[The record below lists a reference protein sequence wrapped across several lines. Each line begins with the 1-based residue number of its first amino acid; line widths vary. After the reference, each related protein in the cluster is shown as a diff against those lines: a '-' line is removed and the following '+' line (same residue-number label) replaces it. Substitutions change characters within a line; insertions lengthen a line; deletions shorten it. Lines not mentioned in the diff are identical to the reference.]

1 MILDRAATDY
11 DDIWRQ
17 LDFSVID
24 TAPATTT
31 ARIHHLQQQQHQL
44 HQVQPPCDS
53 ERISSARVQNGS
65 DDVKCEV
72 KCEPTD
78 EQRTDLDVIS
88 SESDDMLEFLREI
101 KRDWLHFRP
110 KTPPASSAVHQLGEG
125 DDDALYNLTNT
136 TPITVELQT
145 MSATCPSTLLDDSL
159 FTTSAFTLQDLY
171 ADTVPDVVSF
181 DDTRQTSPAGGGG
194 ELVDPALDR
203 TFGCSRFRVCD
214 SAVQTPSA
222 TSVVVVDVPTTPPP
236 PPTKKQSILSSTLT
250 SPKFNSV
257 SVSPSSAAAAA
268 ATSTAAAAAT
278 VDGRSPKTH
287 LYNHIHNGPLSHT
300 ECKLSSIL
308 SLLLDAVDLS
318 NLSYYN

>member
-1 MILDRAATDY
+1 M
-11 DDIWRQ
+11 
-17 LDFSVID
+17 DFSVID
-24 TAPATTT
+24 AAPAAAG
-31 ARIHHLQQQQHQL
+31 ARIHHLQQQ
-44 HQVQPPCDS
+44 HQVQPQCDS
-53 ERISSARVQNGS
+53 ETNGISSARISNGG

-78 EQRTDLDVIS
+78 EQRTDLDVVS

-110 KTPPASSAVHQLGEG
+110 KTPPAPSTDHLE
-125 DDDALYNLTNT
+125 DDALFNLTNT

-145 MSATCPSTLLDDSL
+145 MSSTCPSTLLDDSL

-171 ADTVPDVVSF
+171 SDTVPDVVSF
-181 DDTRQTSPAGGGG
+181 DDTRQTSPAGGGD
-194 ELVDPALDR
+194 LVDPALDR

-222 TSVVVVDVPTTPPP
+222 PSVVVVDVPTT

-257 SVSPSSAAAAA
+257 SVSPSSSAAA
-268 ATSTAAAAAT
+268 ATAA
-278 VDGRSPKTH
+278 VDGRSPKQH

-300 ECKLSSIL
+300 ECKLSSLLPCLVGGYHLYNIFIL
-308 SLLLDAVDLS
+308 NCIIFLLKI
-318 NLSYYN
+318 